1 MAVRTKVQGPRK
13 LPQKWP
19 NEELWGVMGHNGQYP
34 FYTAVIVSDG
44 VVRSTPPLANW
55 MLGRLWLECAQMCLD
70 RGWQVWHVDTEKQRL
85 LDQEKARHARGS
97 VQMGMDLGDDRSVK
111 REASVPARPPL
122 AQQRRAAH

>member
-1 MAVRTKVQGPRK
+1 VKAQGPRK

-70 RGWQVWHVDTEKQRL
+70 RGWRVWHVDTEKQRL
-85 LDQEKARHARGS
+85 VEQEKARHARGS
-97 VQMGMDLGDDRSVK
+97 VQMGMEFDDRSVK
-111 REASVPARPPL
+111 PTNGGQAGVPARPPL